1 MEDFYY
7 SRGMAFAQRGE
18 WNQAEEEFIRAI
30 QLAPN
35 DKRLYQE
42 LAGIYF
48 REREFESSKNE
59 LENALRLDPE
69 DEYTNS
75 FLATLYFLE
84 GNLEAAVHR
93 WNHIAKPEINE
104 IIVDPPSGLDPELL
118 DSAFAAAP
126 AGVLNY
132 DDLLATQR
140 RLEMLN
146 AFSRF
151 RLELQPLQENGKFNL
166 ILHSMERG
174 SWKSSAYKNLMYTF
188 RGVFWQTINPEF
200 HNINGRAM
208 SLDSMLRWD
217 KEKLRA
223 KARLSMP
230 FAGNAAHRISWNAD
244 WRNEEWELS
253 NQDNFELT
261 RSEFEAELQSR
272 PAGAWGWSNGIAIS
286 KQEFTNSSASP
297 LFNDG
302 WVTHYR
308 IGSEFD
314 WLRFLEHRFTVK
326 SSFNGSISK
335 SFGHTS
341 SLFGLLT
348 TETEALWHPQSKGE
362 DYVSRFRIGLGKAFG
377 QVPFDEL
384 FILGVKSDTK
394 LLMRAHKEGNKRGN
408 NPMGTEYL
416 LVNYDIDKIVYSNS
430 FFEWKV
436 SPFIDIGK
444 INDRNGMFAPQR
456 WLIDSGIQSKF
467 GIIKSMNLVVTY
479 GRNLRNGSDTFFVA
493 GSNEF

>member
-1 MEDFYY
+1 
-7 SRGMAFAQRGE
+7 
-18 WNQAEEEFIRAI
+18 
-30 QLAPN
+30 
-35 DKRLYQE
+35 
-42 LAGIYF
+42 
-48 REREFESSKNE
+48 
-59 LENALRLDPE
+59 LRLDPE

-104 IIVDPPSGLDPELL
+104 IIVDPPSVLDPELL

-174 SWKSSAYKNLMYTF
+174 SWKSSPYKNLMYTF

-230 FAGNAAHRISWNAD
+230 FAGNA
-244 WRNEEWELS
+244 
-253 NQDNFELT
+253 
-261 RSEFEAELQSR
+261 
-272 PAGAWGWSNGIAIS
+272 GAS
-286 KQEFTNSSASP
+286 
-297 LFNDG
+297 D
-302 WVTHYR
+302 
-308 IGSEFD
+308 
-314 WLRFLEHRFTVK
+314 FLECGLAERTMGVVK
-326 SSFNGSISK
+326 
-335 SFGHTS
+335 
-341 SLFGLLT
+341 
-348 TETEALWHPQSKGE
+348 P
-362 DYVSRFRIGLGKAFG
+362 R
-377 QVPFDEL
+377 
-384 FILGVKSDTK
+384 
-394 LLMRAHKEGNKRGN
+394 
-408 NPMGTEYL
+408 
-416 LVNYDIDKIVYSNS
+416 
-430 FFEWKV
+430 
-436 SPFIDIGK
+436 
-444 INDRNGMFAPQR
+444 
-456 WLIDSGIQSKF
+456 
-467 GIIKSMNLVVTY
+467 
-479 GRNLRNGSDTFFVA
+479 
-493 GSNEF
+493 